1 MKYKIIVDK
10 QSIVNPSDEKRT
22 YEIDIEELRCKG
34 SVADSIVFTREEAY
48 VMRRLYLSEYHVLSV
63 LPEPVKE
70 PLSNVNIELFEGDN
84 YIYLLD
90 MVGNKFYAEY
100 ILNNEFNKT
109 FATKVE
115 MFATIETLADRIN
128 LELQKKV
135 DGEDYTSAQ
144 ILLMINDDKSEV
156 RISADKLSLIG
167 KILNFTTDEMSL
179 ISNNFSIDKD
189 GNIEAKSGKIGGFNL
204 GETEFSTAINGKY
217 NFNEYDAR
225 NVIAMQK
232 GIISKP
238 STVSNIY
245 DINEDGNI
253 NLIDAQKIIR
263 ILNGLEE
270 NTKQVNGVFKINSK
284 DAKNFLS
291 IMNEG
296 VLAVS
301 LGTGGI
307 NTHLL
312 SAKNI
317 VCSTSSD
324 DIAIALNGETGE
336 ISGKNFN
343 NTSLEETK
351 KNIKKFKNNMLE
363 TIKNAELY
371 EYNYKTEKDEDKKHI
386 GFVIGKNYKTPSE
399 AVSNNGQAIDIYTMC
414 SLLWKAVQELTE
426 KVEKL
431 EQEAKTDG

>member
-10 QSIVNPSDEKRT
+10 QSRVNPSNEKRT
-22 YEIDIEELRCKG
+22 YEIDIEELRRKG
-34 SVADSIVFTREEAY
+34 NIADSFIVTREEAY
-48 VMRRLYLSEYHVLSV
+48 VMRRLSLSEYHVLST

-70 PLSNVNIELFEGDN
+70 PLENISIELFEGEN
-84 YIYLLD
+84 YIYLID
-90 MVGNKFYAEY
+90 MTGNRFYAEY
-100 ILNNEFNKT
+100 TLNNDFNKT

-115 MFATIETLADRIN
+115 MFATIETLADMIN

-135 DGEDYTSAQ
+135 DGEDYTAAQ
-144 ILLMINDDKSEV
+144 ILLLINEDESEAK
-156 RISADKLSLIG
+156 IKADKISLIG
-167 KILNFTTDEMSL
+167 KILNFTADAMSL
-179 ISNNFSIDKD
+179 TSDNFSIDED

-204 GETEFSTAINGKY
+204 GEEEFSTNINGKY

-238 STVSNIY
+238 FTVSDIY

-263 ILNGLEE
+263 IISGLEE
-270 NTKQVNGVFKINSK
+270 NTKLVNGTFKINSK

-296 VLAVS
+296 ILAVS

-312 SAKNI
+312 SAENI

-351 KNIKKFKNNMLE
+351 KNIKKFRTSMLE
-363 TIKNAELY
+363 TIKNAEIY
-371 EYNYKTEKDEDKKHI
+371 EYNYKTEDDMHKRHI
-386 GFVIGKNYKTPSE
+386 GFVIGEKYKTPFE
-399 AVSNNGQAIDIYTMC
+399 AISDNGQAIDIYAMC
-414 SLLWKAVQELTE
+414 SILWKAVQELTE
-426 KVEKL
+426 KVERREGKL
-431 EQEAKTDG
+431 NEKD